1 VALPDRTIVP
11 LVSPFTDDTSTL
23 SEVRFS
29 RLLRWHLG
37 QGPAGLLVGSEAG
50 ECLALSF
57 SERKQLVEWTMR
69 EANGLPV
76 YVNVSA
82 LTTASAVDLCQHAS
96 RHGARA
102 AILAPPPAGQYT
114 QPELEGLVQ
123 TVRRHGNLP
132 VAYVPQAADQEPA
145 GAHGLGEVSSLAAAE
160 AGEFAVAKV
169 PLAEELVLD
178 GALVSPLAVLGVETM
193 ARLLAS
199 WADLGQRASA
209 LLAYGRSHRVG
220 KAAASRAEIEI
231 GPHRNPLLELD
242 ERGQSALDALLSD
255 LAV

>member
-1 VALPDRTIVP
+1 MASIDRIIVP

-29 RLLRWHLG
+29 RLLQWQLR
-37 QGPAGLLVGSEAG
+37 QEPAGLLVGSEAG
-50 ECLALSF
+50 EYLALSF
-57 SERKQLVEWTMR
+57 AERKQLVEWAMR

-102 AILAPPPAGQYT
+102 AILAPPPAGQHT
-114 QPELEGLVQ
+114 QPEMDGMVQ

-132 VAYVPQAADQEPA
+132 VAFVPQLADQEPT
-145 GAHGLGEVSSLAAAE
+145 GAPGLGDVCSLSE
-160 AGEFAVAKV
+160 AGMGDLAVAKV
-169 PLAEELVLD
+169 PLAEEFVLD
-178 GALVSPLAVLGVETM
+178 GALVSPINVLGVRT
-193 ARLLAS
+193 ARAAFEA
-199 WADLGQRASA
+199 WPQVGQRVAA

-231 GPHRNPLLELD
+231 GPHRNPLQDLD
-242 ERGQSALDALLSD
+242 DHGMSALDALLSD
-255 LAV
+255 LAG